1 MKNIKTLILIIGII
15 FISKNSY
22 SKKNDIWNDISQDAI
37 QVKVPVEFIDNYGRY
52 TVVGFNKKVKL
63 VDFGNVEKN
72 KKGYN
77 YTLKNYGVQ
86 ILNGSNV
93 YNVFKTTTT
102 LNSNVDFNLLYH
114 DKNIV
119 AFRIRDNSIVDYIKN
134 PFKSFLV
141 NTYVYNFNSNKFST
155 IPVLNS
161 ESDLDGKK
169 MDLLQGDQL
178 IFDSKK
184 GIYTYLANIK
194 YAKSGKIEIY
204 KVELNNSLKCIS
216 ASQGC
221 ENIGVLSAEI
231 ENVNK

>member
-52 TVVGFNKKVKL
+52 AVVGFNKKVKL

>member
-178 IFDSKK
+178 IFESKK

>member
-52 TVVGFNKKVKL
+52 AVVGFNKKVKL

-102 LNSNVDFNLLYH
+102 LNSKVDFNLLYH

>member
-141 NTYVYNFNSNKFST
+141 NTYVYNFNSN
-155 IPVLNS
+155 I
-161 ESDLDGKK
+161 KK
-169 MDLLQGDQL
+169 
-178 IFDSKK
+178 
-184 GIYTYLANIK
+184 
-194 YAKSGKIEIY
+194 
-204 KVELNNSLKCIS
+204 
-216 ASQGC
+216 
-221 ENIGVLSAEI
+221 
-231 ENVNK
+231 